1 MFRTA
6 SLLAFSLF
14 AGTAAAQA
22 PRGSH
27 VPPDVKGY
35 RAHQLLLTH
44 SPGAKTSSHATAAKP
59 PVRVRPDDT
68 SPAPL
73 QVTIT
78 LPPTAQP
85 LAPPAGAVAI
95 KGPDGT
101 IRHFPVEGG
110 RQTLESRVIVV
121 RPGEH
126 ATIRVV
132 IGRR

>member
-1 MFRTA
+1 VFRTA
-6 SLLAFSLF
+6 SLLAVSLF

-22 PRGSH
+22 PRGTY

-35 RAHQLLLTH
+35 RAHQLLLAHGPRATT
-44 SPGAKTSSHATAAKP
+44 SPAAPAARP
-59 PVRVRPDDT
+59 PVRVQADDT
-68 SPAPL
+68 TPAPV

-78 LPPTAQP
+78 LPPTARP
-85 LAPPAGAVAI
+85 LAPQAGAVAI

-121 RPGEH
+121 RPGER

>member
-6 SLLAFSLF
+6 SLLAVSLF
-14 AGTAAAQA
+14 AGSAAAQA
-22 PRGSH
+22 PRGVW

-35 RAHQLLLTH
+35 RAHQMLLT
-44 SPGAKTSSHATAAKP
+44 PGPRATTSSRATAQP
-59 PVRVRPDDT
+59 PVRVQVDEPT
-68 SPAPL
+68 TASPV

-78 LPPTAQP
+78 LPPTAQS
-85 LAPPAGAVAI
+85 LAPQAGAVAI

-121 RPGEH
+121 RPGER

>member
-1 MFRTA
+1 VQ
-6 SLLAFSLF
+6 SDED
-14 AGTAAAQA
+14 AA
-22 PRGSH
+22 
-27 VPPDVKGY
+27 
-35 RAHQLLLTH
+35 
-44 SPGAKTSSHATAAKP
+44 PG
-59 PVRVRPDDT
+59 PV
-68 SPAPL
+68 

-101 IRHFPVEGG
+101 VRHFPVEGG

-121 RPGEH
+121 RPGER

>member
-1 MFRTA
+1 VFRTA
-6 SLLAFSLF
+6 SLLAFSLV

-22 PRGSH
+22 PRGVY

-35 RAHQLLLTH
+35 RAHQMVLAH
-44 SPGAKTSSHATAAKP
+44 GPRATTPSTASAARP
-59 PVRVRPDDT
+59 SVRVQADDA
-68 SPAPL
+68 SSAPV

-85 LAPPAGAVAI
+85 LAPQAGAVAI

-101 IRHFPVEGG
+101 IRQFPVEGG

-121 RPGEH
+121 RPGER